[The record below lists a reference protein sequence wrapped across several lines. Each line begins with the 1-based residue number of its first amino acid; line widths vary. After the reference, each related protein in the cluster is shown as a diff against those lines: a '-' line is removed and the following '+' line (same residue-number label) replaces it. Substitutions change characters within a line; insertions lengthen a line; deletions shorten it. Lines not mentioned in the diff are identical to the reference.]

1 VKLNTRHQRWIYAI
15 LAAAYVTGVGWIV
28 LHYGIVG
35 QQALDNAWDMA
46 QAWMLR
52 AHGAAAML
60 TLVAAGSV
68 LAIHVPSGW
77 KLRQNVSSGIF
88 MLTLLG
94 LLTLTGWL
102 LYYAAGESLRAWSS
116 WLHMAVGVAAPL
128 VLVWHLAHEK
138 RRARGTRRKPK
149 WDLAVRAEPQAENV
163 MPLHQ
168 PSTTSAG
175 RARAR
180 R

>member
-1 VKLNTRHQRWIYAI
+1 VRLSPRHERWVYAI
-15 LAAAYVTGVGWIV
+15 LASAYVTGVAWIV

-35 QQALDNAWDMA
+35 EQALDDAWDIA
-46 QAWMLR
+46 QSWMLR

-60 TLVAAGSV
+60 TLVAVGSM

-77 KLRQNVSSGIF
+77 RLRQNVSSGIF
-88 MLTLLG
+88 MLALMG

-102 LYYAAGESLRAWSS
+102 LYYVSGESLRTWSS

-138 RRARGTRRKPK
+138 RKARGTRRRAKRE
-149 WDLAVRAEPQAENV
+149 LAPRAGPQAENV
-163 MPLHQ
+163 TPLRQ

-175 RARAR
+175 RAPVR

>member
-1 VKLNTRHQRWIYAI
+1 MKLNARHQRWIYAI
-15 LAAAYVTGVGWIV
+15 LASAYVTGVAWIV

-35 QQALDNAWDMA
+35 ERALDDAWAAA
-46 QAWMLR
+46 QAWILR

-60 TLVAAGSV
+60 ALVAAGSV

-88 MLTLLG
+88 MLALMG

-102 LYYAAGESLRAWSS
+102 LYYASGESLRALSS
-116 WLHMAVGVAAPL
+116 WLHMAVGTAAPL
-128 VLVWHLAHEK
+128 ALVWHLAHEK
-138 RRARGTRRKPK
+138 RRKRGNRRKAKP
-149 WDLAVRAEPQAENV
+149 DPAVRAEPQAENV
-163 MPLHQ
+163 TPLRQ
-168 PSTTSAG
+168 PSTTSG
-175 RARAR
+175 ARAPAR